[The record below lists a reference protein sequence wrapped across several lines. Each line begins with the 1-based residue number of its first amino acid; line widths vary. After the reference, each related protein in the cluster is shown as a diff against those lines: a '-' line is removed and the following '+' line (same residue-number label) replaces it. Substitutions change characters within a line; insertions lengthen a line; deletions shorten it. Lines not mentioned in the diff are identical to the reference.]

1 VFQKL
6 GSLSGNFR
14 RAWTLFR
21 LPLIFVAAGL
31 AATSLGGYAD
41 RHREAEVLLVQLQV
55 AAEQLSVAETDAV
68 GEGLIRP
75 QIAAEAAQA
84 HADLARVLDSL
95 DALNL
100 PSAGLDDVRGSLADY
115 RAGVDREL
123 ELVASGD
130 AEAAEQLKSDVTEPA
145 ELTLDAAF
153 DDAIAAYG
161 RGAERANALA
171 DGGTLL
177 IVVLAGGVVVLL
189 MRRSSRAMQASARLK
204 GEQAALGR
212 SEARFRALVQ
222 NGAELV
228 AILTPDGA
236 LRYCSSSAEV
246 LLGVS
251 TSSLIDTPLLLR
263 VHPEDHDAVQTLL
276 DSAAADASISHRAEF
291 RVLCSDGSWLHLEGI
306 CRDMRAEPDIAG
318 LVLNARDVTER
329 KRLESELAHRAYYD
343 ALTELPNRALLVDRL
358 GQALARTSRS
368 GRPMAVL
375 FIDLDGFKLVN
386 DGLGHQL
393 GDQLLTVVGQRLRAC
408 LRGGDTAA
416 RLGGDEF
423 VILLEN
429 LASPEIATSLA
440 RRTLDALSRPIVL
453 NSHEVFVGAS
463 VGLAVTTGADAIE
476 PDELLRRADLA
487 MYEAKKQ
494 GAGRIAQFDLEMAG
508 RSLERLE
515 LDADLRRALDR
526 EEFCLYYQ
534 PIVELPSGRIN
545 GVEALLRWC
554 HPQRGLIPPM
564 EFLPL
569 AEQSGVI
576 VPICRWVLNEACRQ
590 ARVWTHHLPY
600 GTPFV
605 MSVNLSGR
613 QFQDPHLVDDVA
625 AALRDS
631 QLPPERLKLEVTES
645 TAVETGIGA
654 IQTLQALKGLG
665 VLLAIDDFGTGYSSL
680 SYLKH
685 FRVDT
690 LKVDRSFIEGMEH
703 DPQDVAIVKSVVALA
718 RSLDLSVTAEG
729 VETPEQLELLNAI
742 ACDEAQGYLFA
753 RPQPADSI
761 SALLTSQVLQI
772 TPSHRAA

>member
-1 VFQKL
+1 VPNL
-6 GSLSGNFR
+6 SATGSRLQ

-41 RHREAEVLLVQLQV
+41 RHREAEVRLVQLQV
-55 AAEQLSVAETDAV
+55 AAEQLSVAETDAL
-68 GEGLIRP
+68 GEGQIRP
-75 QIAAEAAQA
+75 QIALEAAQA
-84 HADLARVLDSL
+84 RTDLTRVLDSL

-100 PSAGLDDVRGSLADY
+100 PSAGLDDVRKSLAVY

-123 ELVASGD
+123 ELVASND
-130 AEAAEQLKSDVTEPA
+130 TDAAEQLKADVTEPA

-153 DDAIAAYG
+153 EDAIAAYG
-161 RGAERANALA
+161 QGAVRANALA
-171 DGGTLL
+171 DDGTLL
-177 IVVLAGGVVVLL
+177 IVVAAGGVVVFL
-189 MRRSSRAMQASARLK
+189 MRRSSRAMQASARIK
-204 GEQAALGR
+204 GEQAALSR

-228 AILTPDGA
+228 AILRPDGT
-236 LRYCSSSAEV
+236 LRYCSSSAEM
-246 LLGVS
+246 LLGIPS
-251 TSSLIDTPLLLR
+251 DSLVDTPLQQR
-263 VHPEDHDAVQTLL
+263 VHPADHDAVQALL

-291 RVLCSDGSWLHLEGI
+291 RVLRGDGSWLHLEGI
-306 CRDMRAEPDIAG
+306 CRDMCSEPDIAG

-329 KRLESELAHRAYYD
+329 KRLESELAHRAFYD

-358 GQALARTSRS
+358 GQALANAARS
-368 GRPMAVL
+368 GRHLAVL

-393 GDQLLTVVGQRLRAC
+393 GDRLLTVVGQRLRAG

-429 LASPEIATSLA
+429 LASPETATSVA
-440 RRTLDALSRPIVL
+440 QRTLNALSRPIVL
-453 NSHEVFVGAS
+453 NGHEVVVNAS
-463 VGLAVTTGADAIE
+463 VGLALTTGADGIQ

-487 MYEAKKQ
+487 MYAAKKQ
-494 GAGRIAQFDLEMAG
+494 GAGRIAQFDLEMAS

-515 LDADLRRALDR
+515 LDADLRRALERD
-526 EEFCLYYQ
+526 EFCLYYQ
-534 PIVELPSGRIN
+534 PIVELPSGRIT

-554 HPQRGLIPPM
+554 HPRRGLLPPM
-564 EFLPL
+564 EFIPV
-569 AEQSGVI
+569 AEQSGLI
-576 VPICRWVLNEACRQ
+576 VTICRWVLNEACRQ
-590 ARVWTHHLPY
+590 ARSWTRHLPY

-613 QFQDPHLVDDVA
+613 QFQDPHLVEDVA

-645 TAVETGIGA
+645 TAIETGIAA

-665 VLLAIDDFGTGYSSL
+665 VQLAIDDFGTGYSSL

-690 LKVDRSFIEGMEH
+690 LKVDRSFIEGVEN
-703 DPQDVAIVKSVVALA
+703 DPQDAAIVESVVALA
-718 RSLDLSVTAEG
+718 RSLGLSVTAEG
-729 VETPEQLELLNAI
+729 VETAEQLDLLNAI

-753 RPQPADSI
+753 RPQPAESI
-761 SALLTSQVLQI
+761 STLLTSQAHQI